1 MKIIHQRLPDGFVP
15 GFSRTRAV
23 VISVFGF
30 LVCFSVLSVFS
41 GAWLALPAVALALWL
56 VQLWRR
62 HVSARHPRA
71 VCALYPHDAGWR
83 VRRSDGSFQNMS
95 LGAGTYT
102 DALLIVVEL
111 VPRTGG
117 RLHRRLA
124 RETLLLFPDQFDAS
138 TWQELLLHC
147 NVRKRLHAV

>member
-1 MKIIHQRLPDGFVP
+1 MKIIDQRLPDGFVP
-15 GFSRTRAV
+15 SYSRTRAV
-23 VISVFGF
+23 VVGVFGF
-30 LVCFSVLSVFS
+30 LVCFSVFSVTS
-41 GAWLALPAVALALWL
+41 GLWLVPSAVALALWL

-62 HVSARHPRA
+62 HVNARHPRA

-95 LGAGTYT
+95 LGAGTYI
-102 DALLIVVEL
+102 DALLIVIEL
-111 VPRTGG
+111 VPCTGG

-147 NVRKRLHAV
+147 NVRKRLYAV